1 MSIFPYTELINKEV
15 EIIGVS
21 DHLAAEL
28 PTLIEFARSGKLRFR
43 SDALRFVD
51 LKAEQVNAA
60 LDAFQDSIDH
70 VRTVIKVASDG
81 CRSDVSFSCLLIVQ
95 EFAKRAVKYRYYICD
110 VFTETR
116 FGGNQLAVLPQAV
129 GLSTQQMQEIAR
141 EFNFSETT
149 FVFPARAG
157 HTRHVRIFTP
167 AREIPFAGHP
177 NVGTAFVLASA
188 GEFGEIKSSLTV
200 TFEEKSGLVSVTI
213 QEAGG
218 KVTSCELTAPQ
229 SLSFG
234 KTLPVELV
242 AAAIAIDSQ
251 EIVTKTH
258 GPQVASVGL
267 PFIMVELRDRSVLE
281 RARISMS
288 GFEGLAAEDV
298 TPDVYLYTRGTDGF
312 DIRARMFAPLSGVPE
327 DPATGSANCAL
338 AGLLAHY
345 SQDPNG
351 SFSWRIAQG
360 VEMGRPSTLIA
371 RAEKKDAVVQ
381 TTRIGGAAVLVS
393 EGTIYLD

>member
-1 MSIFPYTELINKEV
+1 VT
-15 EIIGVS
+15 
-21 DHLAAEL
+21 
-28 PTLIEFARSGKLRFR
+28 
-43 SDALRFVD
+43 
-51 LKAEQVNAA
+51 
-60 LDAFQDSIDH
+60 
-70 VRTVIKVASDG
+70 
-81 CRSDVSFSCLLIVQ
+81 
-95 EFAKRAVKYRYYICD
+95 YRYYICD

-116 FGGNQLAVLPQAV
+116 FGGNQLAVLPEAI
-129 GLSTQQMQEIAR
+129 GLSTQQMQQIAR

-177 NVGTAFVLASA
+177 NVGTAFVLATA
-188 GEFGEIKSSLTV
+188 GELGEIKSSLTV
-200 TFEEKSGLVSVTI
+200 IFEEESGLVSVTI
-213 QEAGG
+213 HESAG
-218 KVTSCELTAPQ
+218 KVESCELTAPQ
-229 SLSFG
+229 CLSFG

-242 AAAIAIDSQ
+242 AAALSIDSK

-267 PFIMVELRDRSVLE
+267 PFVMVELRDRSVLE
-281 RARISMS
+281 RARINMA
-288 GFEGLAAEDV
+288 GFEALAAQDV
-298 TPDVYLYTRGTDGF
+298 MPDVYLYTHGADGF
-312 DIRARMFAPLSGVPE
+312 DIRARMFAPLSGIPE

-345 SQDPNG
+345 SQQHNG

-371 RAEKKDAVVQ
+371 RAEKKDGVVQ